1 MFREQHNPK
10 IPELNLVPL
19 MDVLMTVLTFFLIL
33 TMSFTNQSLNNLEL
47 PGLEGGKS
55 KSGQLPPNIKKLVIG
70 LNSKKE
76 ISIANKLISEAEL
89 ESKLQ
94 AFLTENPKGLVTV
107 HADKALNYQEIDKLL
122 QSIQKMG
129 GDRVTQIA
137 LAIKSD

>member
-1 MFREQHNPK
+1 MFKEQHNPK

-33 TMSFTNQSLNNLEL
+33 TMSFTSQSLNNLDL
-47 PGLEGGKS
+47 PSLEKEGKI
-55 KSGQLPPNIKKLVIG
+55 GQLPPNIKKFVIG

-94 AFLTENPKGLVTV
+94 AFLTENPKGLVIV

-137 LAIKSD
+137 LAIK

>member
-10 IPELNLVPL
+10 VPELNLVPL

-47 PGLEGGKS
+47 PSLEKEGKS
-55 KSGQLPPNIKKLVIG
+55 GKLPPNIKKLVIG

-76 ISIANKLISEAEL
+76 ISIAKKTISEAEL

-107 HADKALNYQEIDKLL
+107 HADKSLNYQEIDKLL

-137 LAIKSD
+137 LAIK